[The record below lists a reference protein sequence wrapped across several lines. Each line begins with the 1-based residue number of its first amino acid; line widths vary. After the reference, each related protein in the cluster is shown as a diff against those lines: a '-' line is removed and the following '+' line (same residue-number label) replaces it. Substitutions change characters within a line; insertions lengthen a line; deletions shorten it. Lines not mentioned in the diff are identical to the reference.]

1 MTLSAA
7 PSIAQAQTAPSPQ
20 AEGRVTGRVVT
31 PSGAFLTGAEV
42 RVEGSDIVSVTD
54 SDGRF
59 SLPRV
64 AAGPQQLVVT
74 YFGYDTARTSLTISP
89 ATAQDVEIRMNPAVA
104 AANGDIV
111 VNGSRPIAES
121 EEAAIQYKRASTSLV
136 DVIAADGIGRF
147 PDQNMAAAISR
158 LPGVSVGR
166 DQGQERYISLR
177 GSPSYWTTL
186 AFDGVNVVSP
196 AGRDARFDTIP
207 SAIASKVVIRK
218 AVTPDMPGE
227 TVAGNIDVVTRSPF
241 DYPGLKVS
249 GDAAVGYMGL
259 GGGKQYDF
267 SGFVSDTFAD
277 GTFGVLLSASRY
289 EREMV
294 TDNYETDWSSEE
306 DAATGQDGV
315 WASETQNKLY
325 RLTRSNTS
333 FSGRLEWR
341 PDNDNKVFLSSIW
354 TQFRDDELRNAYV
367 FGVEDAVGYADSS
380 YGNTGTTG
388 TLYNVPI
395 ESTLNSGSSRQSI
408 FTTTLG
414 GDHDLGAWRI
424 NWRANFTRADDESKD
439 PFQSS
444 WVDTNSPSM
453 TYDLT
458 NTKFAKVNFYST
470 VENADGSYALGGATP
485 YISPTDLE
493 MDEVSRDYSL
503 ARTDAYTAKFN
514 IEHDLSLFGADTVFK
529 FGAEYDNRTKKVQ
542 ETSYVIS
549 ADDLTEAGLTVPTAA
564 AVSID
569 TPYKGKM
576 PMTYGFKYFSSDAGS
591 ALISDWE
598 AAGIGGYDEDTPLE
612 NNYRVTEEIVAGY
625 AMGTTYFD
633 WGNIVYGARMEHIRN
648 TGSAL
653 SEIDGGWVPTKVS
666 STDFRVYPS
675 LHFNWDVTKNLK
687 ARLSFNTGAARPDY
701 DLLRPNFTYDDDEQ
715 IVSGGNPEAKPETA
729 KGLDAYF
736 EWYMPSR
743 GFLSVGA
750 YYKKLDNILYDVSLN
765 DFGSDLLNSGGVDRS
780 TYSYETTT
788 NGGSG
793 HIKGV
798 EFALVQPL
806 EDILAKAGAPD
817 WALGFGLRGT
827 LTVNDSKAT
836 TPDGRT
842 TDLPGSSPLIY
853 NLSAYYERYGFS
865 ARVSYQWQDA
875 YLDSINDDLLV
886 GDTYWAAVSRLDVS
900 LRYSVSKNL
909 QLYFDANNLTNEPGI
924 RYQGVES
931 RVIEHEMTGRRYMG
945 GVRFNF

>member
-294 TDNYETDWSSEE
+294 TDNY
-306 DAATGQDGV
+306 
-315 WASETQNKLY
+315 
-325 RLTRSNTS
+325 
-333 FSGRLEWR
+333 
-341 PDNDNKVFLSSIW
+341 
-354 TQFRDDELRNAYV
+354 
-367 FGVEDAVGYADSS
+367 
-380 YGNTGTTG
+380 
-388 TLYNVPI
+388 
-395 ESTLNSGSSRQSI
+395 
-408 FTTTLG
+408 
-414 GDHDLGAWRI
+414 
-424 NWRANFTRADDESKD
+424 D
-439 PFQSS
+439 PTF
-444 WVDTNSPSM
+444 P
-453 TYDLT
+453 
-458 NTKFAKVNFYST
+458 K
-470 VENADGSYALGGATP
+470 
-485 YISPTDLE
+485 
-493 MDEVSRDYSL
+493 
-503 ARTDAYTAKFN
+503 
-514 IEHDLSLFGADTVFK
+514 
-529 FGAEYDNRTKKVQ
+529 
-542 ETSYVIS
+542 
-549 ADDLTEAGLTVPTAA
+549 
-564 AVSID
+564 
-569 TPYKGKM
+569 
-576 PMTYGFKYFSSDAGS
+576 
-591 ALISDWE
+591 
-598 AAGIGGYDEDTPLE
+598 
-612 NNYRVTEEIVAGY
+612 
-625 AMGTTYFD
+625 
-633 WGNIVYGARMEHIRN
+633 
-648 TGSAL
+648 
-653 SEIDGGWVPTKVS
+653 
-666 STDFRVYPS
+666 
-675 LHFNWDVTKNLK
+675 
-687 ARLSFNTGAARPDY
+687 
-701 DLLRPNFTYDDDEQ
+701 
-715 IVSGGNPEAKPETA
+715 
-729 KGLDAYF
+729 
-736 EWYMPSR
+736 
-743 GFLSVGA
+743 
-750 YYKKLDNILYDVSLN
+750 
-765 DFGSDLLNSGGVDRS
+765 
-780 TYSYETTT
+780 
-788 NGGSG
+788 
-793 HIKGV
+793 
-798 EFALVQPL
+798 
-806 EDILAKAGAPD
+806 
-817 WALGFGLRGT
+817 
-827 LTVNDSKAT
+827 
-836 TPDGRT
+836 
-842 TDLPGSSPLIY
+842 
-853 NLSAYYERYGFS
+853 
-865 ARVSYQWQDA
+865 
-875 YLDSINDDLLV
+875 
-886 GDTYWAAVSRLDVS
+886 
-900 LRYSVSKNL
+900 
-909 QLYFDANNLTNEPGI
+909 
-924 RYQGVES
+924 
-931 RVIEHEMTGRRYMG
+931 
-945 GVRFNF
+945 